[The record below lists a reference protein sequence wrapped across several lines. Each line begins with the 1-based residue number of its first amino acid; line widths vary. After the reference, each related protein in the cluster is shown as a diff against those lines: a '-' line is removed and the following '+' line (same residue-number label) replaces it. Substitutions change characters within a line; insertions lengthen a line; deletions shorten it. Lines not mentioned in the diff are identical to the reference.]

1 MQLVKAS
8 SLVCNETRELEGEGQ
23 SKLEAWGAKRS
34 PVYNTKKMADAK
46 LKYREG
52 LQELRSPV
60 QVLIFNKKDSRDKLP
75 EERTQKMC
83 Y

>member
-52 LQELRSPV
+52 P
-60 QVLIFNKKDSRDKLP
+60 
-75 EERTQKMC
+75 
-83 Y
+83 